1 MWPFEYKYNVQCFW
15 LKRILNIIIQAGIFR
30 EYRNKCF
37 WRPKAQ
43 VGIFR
48 EYRNKCFWRPKCFG
62 KGTTSVYAVTEIKW
76 PFLDSIEI
84 SASEDLNA
92 LEKAPPQIM
101 PLRILSGKGAVQI
114 MPFWKLGG
122 KCHFLLRFCMR
133 KRSETILFSSPA
145 PNVTARLGTYFVHGT
160 GSS

>member
-1 MWPFEYKYNVQCFW
+1 MWPFEYKYNVQCFCI
-15 LKRILNIIIQAGIFR
+15 KRILNIIIQAGIFR

-62 KGTTSVYAVTEIKW
+62 K
-76 PFLDSIEI
+76 
-84 SASEDLNA
+84 
-92 LEKAPPQIM
+92 APPQIM

-114 MPFWKLGG
+114 MPFRKLGG
-122 KCHFLLRFCMR
+122 KCHFLLRFCTR
-133 KRSETILFSSPA
+133 KRSETYVL
-145 PNVTARLGTYFVHGT
+145 NVTGNIIQFSYLDSPVLNVSNLCLICQKYNPKWE
-160 GSS
+160 SMP